1 MYTYERIVMKNEHI
15 SDILIYENIKVYDEK
30 KYQPLQLEIPQYE
43 EVSIPI
49 NKEEVKEPRRVIIID
64 L

>member
-1 MYTYERIVMKNEHI
+1 MKKEHI
-15 SDILIYENIKVYDEK
+15 SDILIYENIKSYEEK

-49 NKEEVKEPRRVIIID
+49 KKEEVKEPRRVIIID